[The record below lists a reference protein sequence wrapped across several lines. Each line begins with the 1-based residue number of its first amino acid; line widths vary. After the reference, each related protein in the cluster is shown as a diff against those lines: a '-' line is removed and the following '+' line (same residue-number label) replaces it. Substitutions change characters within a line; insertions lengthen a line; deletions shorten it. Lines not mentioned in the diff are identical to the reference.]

1 MSRSAWSTLLATA
14 AVAVLAALVLVTG
27 AGPPPVTRGELV
39 PGLAIGAVSRVELR
53 RGDRAVV
60 VDVARGVVTAPTAG
74 QADAA
79 AVADLLS
86 SIASARVDRRGGA
99 PIAAPRVTIVL
110 DVGRPLTVTLGEAVA
125 ATGQA
130 WVAVDGQVALVPGWV
145 GRALDR
151 EPDALRQRRLVAP
164 GAEPAAL
171 AVHVGRDLDLVL
183 AGAALVRA
191 DGGGRTTR
199 LAREVR
205 QALWA
210 AVAALR
216 LDQFGPPVDPAAA
229 PVGSMDVRV
238 GTRPIELRWFA
249 ACAAPGLVQVT
260 SSIGDGCV
268 AQAAIDAV
276 AAAARVAASDAAI
289 AATPLV
295 TAAPVVAL
303 ELPDGARVRQD
314 GGGWL
319 IETAAGRWDADAD
332 RVRGLLAALAAP
344 ARLRARTADDQVGAA
359 WAVIDASGERQAWRV
374 RVAGAAATIVRA
386 DEPVALD
393 LEPAAAAAV
402 IAGALGLR
410 DRQPLR
416 LDPTQVARVRAT
428 GLAPATIV
436 RGAVLGEWQ
445 VDVPAGAAATAAAA
459 ALPAAL
465 AGLQVDRWAAPAAL
479 GRIRR
484 TLTIERDAEGPL
496 TITVGAADPAGCW
509 IAVDA
514 TAAGHAPATACAA
527 LLAPL
532 AAR

>member
-1 MSRSAWSTLLATA
+1 MSRSAWSTLVATA
-14 AVAVLAALVLVTG
+14 AVAVLAALVVLTG
-27 AGPPPVTRGELV
+27 TGPPPVTRGELV
-39 PGLAIGAVSRVELR
+39 PGLAVGAVTRLELR

-74 QADAA
+74 QADPA

-86 SIASARVDRRGGA
+86 SLASARVDRRGGA
-99 PIAAPRVTIVL
+99 PIAAPRATIAL
-110 DVGRPLTVTLGEAVA
+110 DVGRALTVTLGDEVA

-151 EPDALRQRRLVAP
+151 DPDQLRQRRLVAP
-164 GAEPAAL
+164 GAEPIAL
-171 AVHVGRDLDLVL
+171 DVHVGRELDLVL
-183 AGAALVRA
+183 AGPALVRR
-191 DGGGRTTR
+191 DGDGRSTR
-199 LAREVR
+199 LALEVR
-205 QALWA
+205 RALWT

-216 LDQFGPPVDPAAA
+216 LEQFGPPADPAAPPA
-229 PVGSMDVRV
+229 GTVDVRV
-238 GTRPIELRWFA
+238 GTRPIELRWFGP
-249 ACAAPGLVQVT
+249 CAAPGLVQVAT
-260 SSIGDGCV
+260 TIGDGCV

-276 AAAARVAASDAAI
+276 IAAARVAATDAGI

-303 ELPDGARVRQD
+303 ELPGGVRVRQD

-319 IETAAGRWDADAD
+319 IEAAAGRWDADAD
-332 RVRGLLAALAAP
+332 RVRDLLTLLAAP
-344 ARLRARTADDQVGAA
+344 AQRRARTADDQGGAA

-374 RVAGAAATIVRA
+374 RVAGAAATIVRG
-386 DEPVALD
+386 DEAVALE
-393 LEPAAAAAV
+393 LAPAAAAAV
-402 IAGALGLR
+402 AAGALGLR

-445 VDVPAGAAATAAAA
+445 VDAPAGAAATAAAA

-479 GRIRR
+479 GRVRR
-484 TLTIERDAEGPL
+484 TLTVARDAEGPL
-496 TITVGAADPAGCW
+496 SVAIGAADAAGCW

-514 TAAGHAPATACAA
+514 AAAGHASAAACAA